1 MIYNGNLLS
10 NGTLFA
16 LLFSLCNH
24 IYKGFTL
31 KSLSKIILVLS
42 ILASMGWSQTITVAA
57 AANLKYALDDIAK
70 EFTKNTNIKV
80 KIITGASGKLT
91 QQIMSGAPFDA
102 FLSADVEYPAKLAKA
117 GYTTTPSQVYAY
129 GALVLWSNTGANL
142 TKGVAVVSDSAV
154 KKIAIANPKT
164 APYGVEATNAM
175 KFYKVDKAAEKKLVI
190 AESIS
195 QVGAYVTAKSVDV
208 GFMAKSIVLSPEM
221 KNVGKWI
228 EVDHKSYNK
237 IDQAMVGL
245 KNGSPENQIAA
256 KKFLKFMSSPKAK
269 EILKANG
276 YILPQ

>member
-1 MIYNGNLLS
+1 MKP
-10 NGTLFA
+10 F
-16 LLFSLCNH
+16 
-24 IYKGFTL
+24 
-31 KSLSKIILVLS
+31 SKILLILS
-42 ILASMGWSQTITVAA
+42 ILASMAWTQTITVAA

-70 EFTKNTNIKV
+70 EFTKSSNIKV

-102 FLSADVEYPAKLAKA
+102 FLSADVEYPAKLAAA

-129 GALVLWSNTGANL
+129 GTLILWSDTGANL
-142 TKGVAVVSDSAV
+142 TKGVKVVADPTV
-154 KKIAIANPKT
+154 KKISIANPKT
-164 APYGVEATNAM
+164 APYGIEAMNAM
-175 KFYKVDKAAEKKLVI
+175 KFYKVDKAIKDKLII

-195 QVGAYVTAKSVDV
+195 QVGAYVTTKAVDV

-221 KNVGKWI
+221 KNVGKWV
-228 EVDHKSYNK
+228 EVDPKAYNA

-256 KKFLKFMSSPKAK
+256 KKFIRFMSSPKAK

-276 YILPQ
+276 YKLPEQK